1 MIVGEARQAMEV
13 DIPVVAMTEVRQAH
27 IPHAVFVEALESVQV
42 AMDGAA
48 NGAVLGITQVPARRH
63 G

>member
-1 MIVGEARQAMEV
+1 MEV

-48 NGAVLGITQVPARRH
+48 NGAVLVLHRFRLADMDKLSVMQWQ
-63 G
+63 

>member
-1 MIVGEARQAMEV
+1 MEV
-13 DIPVVAMTEVRQAH
+13 DIPVVAMTEVREAD